1 MTVILALIT
10 FSFFTYRLIKRIGKG
25 FPIFE
30 LVIVLY
36 LLQYVITAH
45 LEYRWNPENTM
56 AVAESEYL
64 FFAFLAVLFF
74 SMGLLAVKNNFDVKQ
89 FYIPSKLASKLGRT
103 LVLIGFAGDVGMI
116 LLPDS
121 LHSILNFFTLFKT
134 IGVYAL
140 IFSEKK
146 SDKLIIAV
154 FTIQIALSAILN
166 ALLIEFI
173 VFGIFFAMF
182 FTIKYSISNPIKYG
196 FIAASFLFI
205 TVYQGVK
212 AEYRNFVWEN
222 EVSFS
227 EKVAILG
234 SLITL
239 ESVSQTSSTD
249 IQDNESLLQTI
260 HRLNQ
265 GWQTSKVI
273 DQVPRV
279 IPFQNG
285 KEFVNDMI
293 SSFMPRFLWQNKRT
307 VNDYQR
313 FNYFTGYSLNS
324 RTAMTIGVIGDF
336 YINFGKI
343 GTYIMMLLFGWLIA
357 KLNKWFFHKF
367 IFTNPINLIWL
378 PFIFSYLI
386 RPGNEFYMVVNH
398 LFKALIVL
406 FFVFKVIYPK
416 LNLMKYYWIDY
427 QNNQVVTTDQT

>member
-1 MTVILALIT
+1 MTVILALIA

-30 LVIVLY
+30 LTIVLY
-36 LLQYVITAH
+36 LLQYVISAH
-45 LEYRWNPENTM
+45 LEYRWNQENTM
-56 AVAESEYL
+56 AVAESDYL
-64 FFAFLAVLFF
+64 LFAFLAVLFF
-74 SMGLLAVKNNFDVKQ
+74 SFGLLSVKNNFDVKQ
-89 FYIPSKLASKLGRT
+89 FYIPSSLASKLGRV
-103 LVLIGFAGDVGMI
+103 LVVIGFIGDVGMI

-121 LHSILNFFTLFKT
+121 VHSILNFFTLFKT

-140 IFSEKK
+140 IFSDKN
-146 SDKLIIAV
+146 SDKVIITVFAV
-154 FTIQIALSAILN
+154 QIALSAILN

-173 VFGIFFAMF
+173 VFAIFLAMF
-182 FTIKYSISNPIKYG
+182 YTIKHTISSPIKYG
-196 FIAASFLFI
+196 FIVASTIFI

-227 EKVAILG
+227 EKVALLG
-234 SLITL
+234 SLITF
-239 ESVSQTSSTD
+239 ESFTEASSTD
-249 IQDNESLLQTI
+249 LQKNESLLQTI

-279 IPFQNG
+279 VPFQNG
-285 KEFVNDMI
+285 KEFVNDI
-293 SSFMPRFLWQNKRT
+293 LSSFLPRFLWADKRI

-336 YINFGKI
+336 YINFGKV
-343 GTYIMMLLFGWLIA
+343 GTCIMMFIFGLLIA
-357 KLNKWFFHKF
+357 KLSKWFYRQF
-367 IFTNPINLIWL
+367 IFTNPINLIWI

-398 LFKALIVL
+398 LFKSLLVL

-416 LNLMKYYWIDY
+416 LNLMKYYWMDA
-427 QNNQVVTTDQT
+427 QKNQVLTTDQT

>member
-1 MTVILALIT
+1 MTAIFAFIA
-10 FSFFTYRLIKRIGKG
+10 FFFFAYRLIKRIGKG

-30 LVIVLY
+30 LVVTLY

-45 LEYRWNPENTM
+45 LEYSWNWENTM
-56 AVAESEYL
+56 AVEESEYL
-64 FFAFLAVLFF
+64 LFALLAVLSFAF
-74 SMGLLAVKNNFDVKQ
+74 GLLKVKNKIEIKQ
-89 FYIPSKLASKLGRT
+89 FYIPSNLASKLGRA

-116 LLPDS
+116 ILPDTV
-121 LHSILNFFTLFKT
+121 HSILNFFTLFKT

-146 SDKLIIAV
+146 LDKIIIAV
-154 FTIQIALSAILN
+154 FTLQIALSAILN

-182 FTIKYSISNPIKYG
+182 YTIKYKISNPIKYG
-196 FIAASFLFI
+196 FIVASFLFI
-205 TVYQGVK
+205 TIYQGVK
-212 AEYRNFVWEN
+212 ADYRKLVWEN

-227 EKVAILG
+227 DKIAILG
-234 SLITL
+234 SLISF
-239 ESVSQTSSTD
+239 ESFSDATSSNV
-249 IQDNESLLQTI
+249 QDNESLLQTI

-273 DQVPRV
+273 DQVPAV
-279 IPFQNG
+279 VPFQNG
-285 KEFVNDMI
+285 AEFVNDMI
-293 SSFMPRFLWQNKRT
+293 SSFVPRFLWPNKRT

-324 RTAMTIGVIGDF
+324 RTAMSIGVIGDF

-343 GTYIMMLLFGWLIA
+343 GTCLMMFVFGLSIA
-357 KLNKWFFHKF
+357 KLSKWFFRKF

-398 LFKALIVL
+398 LIKALVVL
-406 FFVFKVIYPK
+406 WFVFKVIYPK

-427 QNNQVVTTDQT
+427 YKSQEVMIE